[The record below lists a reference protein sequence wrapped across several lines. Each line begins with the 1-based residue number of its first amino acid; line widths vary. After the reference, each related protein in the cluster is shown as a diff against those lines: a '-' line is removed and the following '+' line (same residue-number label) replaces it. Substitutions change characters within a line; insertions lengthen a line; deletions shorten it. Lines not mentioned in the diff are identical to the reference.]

1 MSVAP
6 DRLCASPLEATVSLD
21 APIARASMTTSR
33 GACRRSAAVVAV
45 RRVRTDRLAGWR
57 RTAWGTPPFMGVPRP
72 DKAAERPLDEMV
84 QTVSEQAVV
93 LARKELELARSELTA
108 KAKQAAGGAAML
120 GGAALLGTL
129 AAGTGT
135 AGIVLLLSRR
145 PGPSAAALG
154 VAGVYALGGAG
165 LAKEGVSRLRGA
177 APPVPEE
184 TVESVKGNLG
194 SSKKKKRA
202 KPPRST

>member
-1 MSVAP
+1 VP
-6 DRLCASPLEATVSLD
+6 
-21 APIARASMTTSR
+21 
-33 GACRRSAAVVAV
+33 
-45 RRVRTDRLAGWR
+45 
-57 RTAWGTPPFMGVPRP
+57 TPPI
-72 DKAAERPLDEMV
+72 DKATGRPLDELV
-84 QTVSEQAVV
+84 QTVSEQAAV
-93 LARKELELARSELTA
+93 LARQEVELARRELSA

-154 VAGVYALGGAG
+154 VAGVYAVGGAG
-165 LAKEGVSRLRGA
+165 LAQEGISRLRGA

-184 TVESVKGNLG
+184 TVESVKSLKNT
-194 SSKKKKRA
+194 KKKKPRA
-202 KPPRST
+202 RSRPARS

>member
-1 MSVAP
+1 M
-6 DRLCASPLEATVSLD
+6 AT
-21 APIARASMTTSR
+21 
-33 GACRRSAAVVAV
+33 
-45 RRVRTDRLAGWR
+45 
-57 RTAWGTPPFMGVPRP
+57 PRP
-72 DKAAERPLDEMV
+72 DKAIERPLDEMV

-93 LARKELELARSELTA
+93 LARKEVELARRELTA

-135 AGIVLLLSRR
+135 AGLVLLLSRR

-165 LAKEGVSRLRGA
+165 LAQEGLSRLRA
-177 APPVPEE
+177 AGPPVPEE
-184 TVESVKGNLG
+184 TVESVKNLG
-194 SSKKKKRA
+194 SSKKKKRP
-202 KPPRST
+202 KPAPE

>member
-1 MSVAP
+1 
-6 DRLCASPLEATVSLD
+6 
-21 APIARASMTTSR
+21 
-33 GACRRSAAVVAV
+33 
-45 RRVRTDRLAGWR
+45 
-57 RTAWGTPPFMGVPRP
+57 MGVPRP
-72 DKAAERPLDEMV
+72 DNPAERPLDNMV

-93 LARKELELARSELTA
+93 LARKELELARSELTS

-135 AGIVLLLSRR
+135 AGLVLLLSRR

-154 VAGVYALGGAG
+154 VAGAYAIGGAG
-165 LAKEGVSRLRGA
+165 LAQGGISRLRPA

-184 TVESVKGNLG
+184 TVESVEAVKRPKKTVE
-194 SSKKKKRA
+194 SVEAVKRPKMTKKK
-202 KPPRST
+202 PRPRRPS

>member
-1 MSVAP
+1 
-6 DRLCASPLEATVSLD
+6 
-21 APIARASMTTSR
+21 
-33 GACRRSAAVVAV
+33 VAV
-45 RRVRTDRLAGWR
+45 
-57 RTAWGTPPFMGVPRP
+57 PKP
-72 DKAAERPLDEMV
+72 DKAIERPLDEMV

-93 LARKELELARSELTA
+93 LARKEVELARQELTA

-135 AGIVLLLSRR
+135 AGLVLLLSRR

-165 LAKEGVSRLRGA
+165 LAQEGVSRLRA
-177 APPVPEE
+177 AGPPVPEE
-184 TVESVKGNLG
+184 TVESVKSLG
-194 SSKKKKRA
+194 STKKKKRP
-202 KPPRST
+202 KPAPPQ

>member
-1 MSVAP
+1 
-6 DRLCASPLEATVSLD
+6 
-21 APIARASMTTSR
+21 
-33 GACRRSAAVVAV
+33 
-45 RRVRTDRLAGWR
+45 
-57 RTAWGTPPFMGVPRP
+57 
-72 DKAAERPLDEMV
+72 MV

-93 LARKELELARSELTA
+93 LARKEIELARRELTE

-165 LAKEGVSRLRGA
+165 LAQEGLSRLRA
-177 APPVPEE
+177 AGPPVPEE
-184 TVESVKGNLG
+184 TVESVKE
-194 SSKKKKRA
+194 SRVEQEEEA
-202 KPPRST
+202 PQARPRVARRRPAALVASRRWEVS